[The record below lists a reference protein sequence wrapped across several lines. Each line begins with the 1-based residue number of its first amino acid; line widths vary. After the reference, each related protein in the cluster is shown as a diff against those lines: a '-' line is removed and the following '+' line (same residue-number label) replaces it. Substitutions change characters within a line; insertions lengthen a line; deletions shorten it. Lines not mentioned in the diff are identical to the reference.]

1 MVHAYQTT
9 HEPCTVTLFRTA
21 AEDALLYRIR
31 GEYREMPGLR
41 LTTDQAM
48 RLFMLDRE
56 PCAKVLESLVTAG
69 FLKRDLNGRF
79 MRCHSG
85 Y

>member
-1 MVHAYQTT
+1 MTHAYQTT

-31 GEYREMPGLR
+31 GEYRDMPGMR
-41 LTTDQAM
+41 LTLEQAM
-48 RLFMLDRE
+48 RLFMLDRG
-56 PCAKVLESLVTAG
+56 PCTRVLDSLETKG
-69 FLKRDLNGRF
+69 FLKRDPNGRY
-79 MRCHSG
+79 MRAHAG